1 MNFFFMKNKE
11 MMENISPDHS
21 SLFPEFDF
29 PTLQSNGALNF
40 ALLILLIIEEQM
52 MNLIKKWVIFA

>member
-11 MMENISPDHS
+11 MMENISPDH